1 MTNPSSIEMP
11 NEGVCAFCA
20 YLQGMR
26 PYTVVSRNELVATL
40 VTREQRGIPHLLVI
54 PIHHR
59 ETVLDLTDDDACA
72 IMLGVRTA
80 ANAIDK
86 AYGRPGIA
94 IWQNNGISANQT
106 IRHVHFHIAGTLDEG
121 GTEWGEV
128 KELSIVQTD
137 AIAERLIPWL

>member
-11 NEGVCAFCA
+11 NEGECAFCA

-40 VTREQRGIPHLLVI
+40 ITREQRGVPHLLVI

-59 ETVLDLTDDDACA
+59 ETILDLTDEDACA
-72 IMLGVRTA
+72 LMLGVRIA
-80 ANAIDK
+80 AKAIDK

-106 IRHVHFHIAGTLDEG
+106 ISHVHFHVAGTLDEG
-121 GTEWGEV
+121 GTKWGKV